1 MKLYKT
7 VLIIFFFFNLNIAHS
22 NESIYFIDLDKLV
35 KNSNLG
41 KKTLA
46 KIENLNKKNIENLK
60 IKNNELKKR
69 ENEIKTKQNVVSKE
83 ELDKE
88 INILRNKIN
97 EFKIIKDQMVLDFEK
112 KKNENMNN
120 LFLTFNPIIQ
130 DYMKKNSIDILLESK
145 NVFIGKN
152 NLDITND
159 IIKEVNVKFK
169 NE

>member
-1 MKLYKT
+1 M
-7 VLIIFFFFNLNIAHS
+7 
-22 NESIYFIDLDKLV
+22 
-35 KNSNLG
+35 
-41 KKTLA
+41 
-46 KIENLNKKNIENLK
+46 
-60 IKNNELKKR
+60 R
-69 ENEIKTKQNVVSKE
+69 
-83 ELDKE
+83 
-88 INILRNKIN
+88 
-97 EFKIIKDQMVLDFEK
+97 K

>member
-1 MKLYKT
+1 
-7 VLIIFFFFNLNIAHS
+7 
-22 NESIYFIDLDKLV
+22 
-35 KNSNLG
+35 
-41 KKTLA
+41 
-46 KIENLNKKNIENLK
+46 
-60 IKNNELKKR
+60 
-69 ENEIKTKQNVVSKE
+69 
-83 ELDKE
+83 
-88 INILRNKIN
+88 
-97 EFKIIKDQMVLDFEK
+97 MVLDFEK

>member
-1 MKLYKT
+1 
-7 VLIIFFFFNLNIAHS
+7 
-22 NESIYFIDLDKLV
+22 
-35 KNSNLG
+35 
-41 KKTLA
+41 
-46 KIENLNKKNIENLK
+46 
-60 IKNNELKKR
+60 
-69 ENEIKTKQNVVSKE
+69 
-83 ELDKE
+83 
-88 INILRNKIN
+88 
-97 EFKIIKDQMVLDFEK
+97 MVLDFEK

-159 IIKEVNVKFK
+159 IIKEVNVKLK

>member
-1 MKLYKT
+1 
-7 VLIIFFFFNLNIAHS
+7 
-22 NESIYFIDLDKLV
+22 
-35 KNSNLG
+35 
-41 KKTLA
+41 
-46 KIENLNKKNIENLK
+46 
-60 IKNNELKKR
+60 
-69 ENEIKTKQNVVSKE
+69 
-83 ELDKE
+83 
-88 INILRNKIN
+88 
-97 EFKIIKDQMVLDFEK
+97 MVLDFEK

-120 LFLTFNPIIQ
+120 LFLIFNPIIQ